1 MKQSFVNSK
10 SLPLATC
17 AAFAWLC
24 ALVASGQARGAGDL
38 FASPPLGPGLQ
49 VKQSVPNAATQG
61 QGFTPECDFSPIAPA
76 EAAAIAPGVALP
88 SLTSSQQAPS
98 IVPPPL
104 RTAWDCRAGTGFQ
117 PSVLRFGV
125 LPPPPLPNS
134 AFHSHVFD
142 EPCKPA
148 GKEAETEKQHQHEM
162 HHPPASDCR
171 SDLSTYYQGDF
182 SCDPIYD
189 HIPWNTGA
197 ELGVYGNKHLVPVQH
212 PILEFGF
219 PLYRNGPVPESG
231 ELFGPTNLTQPK
243 FYVYGDYR
251 VGFSQNNLA
260 SGEKSVLAHR
270 LNLEIDLWLT
280 STERIHMFSGPFQ
293 EGTNFMRIEEGDYFE
308 ELDFFDANT
317 DTLFFEGDFGQI
329 LGGIEGTYAPFD
341 LPFTAGIVP
350 LLFQN
355 GVWMQDAM
363 VGVAATVPAR
373 NKPALDWSNYD
384 VTVFAGFDKVST
396 LATPGDEDAAQLFGA
411 TTFIESRGGYFEA
424 GYAYVNDTKDQGR
437 NYNNIGLSYT
447 RRYLNRVSNSVR
459 VIVNT
464 GQGGPRSTRTA
475 DGVLLLMENTLIS
488 DRPYNFLPYLN
499 VFAGFDRPQ
508 PAARAAAFG
517 GVLFNTGILFQSDAL
532 TGYPT
537 LDASGNNT
545 FGAALGV
552 DLLAPNFDQQ
562 LIVEVAALGVHGAD
576 TNRIAPGDQLG
587 IGARYQVPITN
598 AHLLRF
604 DAMHGWLENSN
615 DISGARAEFR
625 WKF

>member
-1 MKQSFVNSK
+1 MPN
-10 SLPLATC
+10 T
-17 AAFAWLC
+17 AAETKGTPPGFDLGP
-24 ALVASGQARGAGDL
+24 VAGAGTTATAPA
-38 FASPPLGPGLQ
+38 FASP
-49 VKQSVPNAATQG
+49 
-61 QGFTPECDFSPIAPA
+61 
-76 EAAAIAPGVALP
+76 
-88 SLTSSQQAPS
+88 SLTLSPQHSGD
-98 IVPPPL
+98 VPPPL
-104 RTAWDCRAGTGFQ
+104 RTAWDCRTETGFQ

-134 AFHSHVFD
+134 AFHSHLYD
-142 EPCKPA
+142 EPCEPSDK
-148 GKEAETEKQHQHEM
+148 KQKDQREHEM

-171 SDLSTYYQGDF
+171 ADFSTYYQGDF

-197 ELGVYGNKHLVPVQH
+197 ELGIYGSKHLVPVQH

-219 PLYRNGPVPESG
+219 PLYRNGPVPVSG

-308 ELDFFDANT
+308 ELDFFDSNT

-363 VGVAATVPAR
+363 VGVAATIPAR

-384 VTVFAGFDKVST
+384 VTLFAGFDKVST

-411 TTFIESRGGYFEA
+411 TTFIESRGGYFEL

-447 RRYLNRVSNSVR
+447 RRYMNRVSNSMR

-464 GQGGPRSTRTA
+464 GQGGPRSSRTA

>member
-1 MKQSFVNSK
+1 LSPGKIALV
-10 SLPLATC
+10 
-17 AAFAWLC
+17 AAIGGLC
-24 ALVASGQARGAGDL
+24 ALASGAEVFAAGDL
-38 FASPPLGPGLQ
+38 FASPVL
-49 VKQSVPNAATQG
+49 KAN
-61 QGFTPECDFSPIAPA
+61 
-76 EAAAIAPGVALP
+76 
-88 SLTSSQQAPS
+88 QQAVSSTAGPARPVENATSVFKFGPADNEFAGDQESTEPLAGLDSS
-98 IVPPPL
+98 IQPPPL
-104 RTAWDCRAGTGFQ
+104 RTAWDCRTETGFQ

-125 LPPPPLPNS
+125 LAPPPLPS
-134 AFHSHVFD
+134 CISHSNLYNEVCQD
-142 EPCKPA
+142 DSQTKA
-148 GKEAETEKQHQHEM
+148 GSKEDTKHEHIL

-171 SDLSTYYQGDF
+171 ADMSTYYEGDF

-197 ELGVYGNKHLVPVQH
+197 ELGVYGGKHLVPVQH
-212 PILEFGF
+212 PLLEFGF

-231 ELFGPTNLTQPK
+231 EFFGPTNLTQPK
-243 FYVYGDYR
+243 LYVYGDYR

-260 SGEKSVLAHR
+260 AGEKSVFAHR

-280 STERIHMFSGPFQ
+280 ATERIHMFSGPFQ
-293 EGTNFMRIEEGDYFE
+293 EGTNFMRFEEGEFFE
-308 ELDFFDANT
+308 ELDFFDTNT

-363 VGVAATVPAR
+363 VGVAATIPAR

-437 NYNNIGLSYT
+437 NYSNIGLSYT
-447 RRYLNRVSNSVR
+447 RRYMNRVSNSMR

-464 GQGGPRSTRTA
+464 GQDGPRSARTA